1 MTSTV
6 DPIRL
11 PQKAAS
17 NDTEIDRAAL
27 AILLVEIARNID
39 PDHHARFDGVPTA
52 DRRMETLRQLLVGRE
67 ISELS
72 RVTHL
77 LGEPE
82 QLAEAVGGVLPSAAA
97 RAPHAQLGE
106 ALAPA
111 VERAVQ
117 RSIQKS
123 PRTLTD
129 ILYPVFLPAIRKSIG
144 EKIDQTF
151 QSLNETLRHIF
162 TWHGLKWRFESWRTG
177 ASFSEV
183 VLKHSLVYR
192 VEHVFLINRNSGL
205 LIAHVTADNATSEDP
220 QLISSMLSAIQ
231 DFVKDSFNEKEQS
244 GLDTIRFGELRLWS
258 EVGPFATLVAVI
270 RGNPPE
276 ELHEIV
282 RDVLLRIH
290 DEYSQALEQFDGDG
304 SQLAGIE
311 TQLQTCVELKQED
324 SNQGFPWLVAA
335 AVLLVLIPAGGWF
348 FLSWQSGQRW
358 QAYVSRLEAQPG
370 IIVAEQKV
378 RDGQFYISG
387 LRDPLGADPQSL
399 LSGTH
404 VDPARVHSQWQFYQS
419 LEPEFVLKRLT
430 ASLAPPDTVR
440 LSIVK
445 DRIVAEGE
453 AADTWIDRARAA
465 ARQLS
470 AGGPEFDI
478 SKVRDVSPEARAAE
492 HWQAY
497 VSRLEAQPG
506 IIVAE
511 QKVRD
516 GQFYISG
523 LRDPLG
529 ADPQSLLSGTHVDP
543 ARVHSQWQFYQSLEP
558 EFVLKRLTASLAP
571 PDTVRLS
578 IVQGRIV
585 AEGEAA
591 DTWIDRARAAAR
603 QLSAGGPEF
612 DISKV
617 RDVSPEARAA
627 EHWQAY
633 VSRLEAQPGIIVAE
647 QKVRDGQFYISGLRD
662 PLGADPQSL
671 LSGTHVDPARVHSQ
685 WQFYQ
690 SLEPEFVLKR
700 LTASLAP
707 PDTVRLSIVKD
718 RIVAEGEAADTW
730 IDRARAAAR
739 QLSAGGPEFDIS
751 KVRDVSP
758 EARAAEHW
766 QAYVSRLEAQ
776 PGIIV
781 AEQKVRD
788 GQFYISGLR
797 DPLGA
802 DPQSLLSGTHVD
814 PARVHSQ
821 WQFYQSLE
829 PEFVLKRLTASLAP
843 PDTVRLSI
851 VKDRIVAEG
860 EAPANWINRARA
872 AAEQLSAD
880 GVVLDVSQLR
890 ELNLAELNYL
900 REAIQ
905 ATDIFFYSGKAVPG
919 PEQMPVL
926 DRLADQIK
934 EFAQNARKSGVTS
947 RFMLTGH
954 ADATGRET
962 ANVSISAA
970 RAETVRA
977 LLNKRGVAPE
987 LLLVRGA
994 GTFEPVVP
1002 ENSRTGSSTN
1012 RRVSITVSLE

>member
-6 DPIRL
+6 DPITL
-11 PQKAAS
+11 PQRTAS
-17 NDTEIDRAAL
+17 NDTEIDREAL
-27 AILLVEIARNID
+27 ARLLIEIARNVD
-39 PDHHARFDGVPTA
+39 PDYRARFDGVPTA
-52 DRRMETLRQLLVGRE
+52 DPRMETLRQLLVSRE

-77 LGEPE
+77 LDEPE
-82 QLAEAVGGVLPSAAA
+82 QLAAAVGDVLSNAAA

-183 VLKHSLVYR
+183 VLKHSLIYR

-244 GLDTIRFGELRLWS
+244 GLDTIRFGDLRLWS
-258 EVGPFATLVAVI
+258 EVGPFATLVSVI

-290 DEYSQALEQFDGDG
+290 DECSQALEQFDGDS

-311 TQLQTCVELKQED
+311 AQLQTCVELKQEE
-324 SNQGFPWLVAA
+324 SNQGFPWLVVAA
-335 AVLLVLIPAGGWF
+335 ALLILIPAGGWF

-358 QAYVSRLEAQPG
+358 QAYVSRLETQPG
-370 IIVAEQKV
+370 IIVAEQKI
-378 RDGQFYISG
+378 RGGQFYIAG

-399 LSGTH
+399 LSGTQ
-404 VDPARVHSQWQFYQS
+404 VDPARVHSQWQLYQS

-430 ASLAPPDTVR
+430 ASLTPPDTVR
-440 LSIVK
+440 LSIVN

-453 AADTWIDRARAA
+453 APDTWIDRARAA

-497 VSRLEAQPG
+497 VSRLGTQPG

-511 QKVRD
+511 QKIRD
-516 GQFYISG
+516 GQFYIAG

-529 ADPQSLLSGTHVDP
+529 ADPQSLLSGTQVDP
-543 ARVHSQWQFYQSLEP
+543 ARVHSQWQLYQSLEP
-558 EFVLKRLTASLAP
+558 EFVLKRLTASLYP

-578 IVQGRIV
+578 IVNDRIV
-585 AEGEAA
+585 AEGEAP

-627 EHWQAY
+627 EHWQYY
-633 VSRLEAQPGIIVAE
+633 VSRLEAQPGIIVA
-647 QKVRDGQFYISGLRD
+647 QQTARGGHFYISGLRD
-662 PLGADPQSL
+662 PLAADPQAL
-671 LSGTHVDPARVHSQ
+671 LSGTEVDPDRVHSH

-690 SLEPEFVLKR
+690 SLDPKFVVKR
-700 LTASLAP
+700 LTASLTP
-707 PDTVRLSIVKD
+707 PKSVQLSIIQG
-718 RIVAEGEAADTW
+718 RIV
-730 IDRARAAAR
+730 
-739 QLSAGGPEFDIS
+739 
-751 KVRDVSP
+751 VV
-758 EARAAEHW
+758 
-766 QAYVSRLEAQ
+766 
-776 PGIIV
+776 
-781 AEQKVRD
+781 
-788 GQFYISGLR
+788 
-797 DPLGA
+797 
-802 DPQSLLSGTHVD
+802 
-814 PARVHSQ
+814 
-821 WQFYQSLE
+821 
-829 PEFVLKRLTASLAP
+829 
-843 PDTVRLSI
+843 
-851 VKDRIVAEG
+851 G
-860 EAPANWINRARA
+860 EAPAAWINRAQA

-880 GVVLDVSQLR
+880 GVVLDVSQLH
-890 ELNLAELNYL
+890 ELDLAELNHL

-905 ATDIFFYSGKAVPG
+905 TTDIFFSSGKVVPG
-919 PEQMPVL
+919 PEQIPVL
-926 DRLADQIK
+926 DRLAGQIK
-934 EFAQNARKSGVTS
+934 EFAQDARKSGVTA

-954 ADATGRET
+954 SDATGRET
-962 ANVSISAA
+962 ANASISAA

-994 GTFEPVVP
+994 GTFEPAVP
-1002 ENSRTGSSTN
+1002 ENSQTGSSTN
-1012 RRVSITVSLE
+1012 RRVSVTVNLD

>member
-6 DPIRL
+6 DPISL
-11 PQKAAS
+11 PQRAAS
-17 NDTEIDRAAL
+17 NDTEIDREAL
-27 AILLVEIARNID
+27 ANLLVEIARNVD
-39 PDHHARFDGVPTA
+39 PDYRARLDGVPTA
-52 DRRMETLRQLLVGRE
+52 DPRMETLRQLLVGRE

-77 LGEPE
+77 LDEPE
-82 QLAEAVGGVLPSAAA
+82 QLASAVGGVLPSAAA

-162 TWHGLKWRFESWRTG
+162 TWHGLKWRLEAWRTG

-276 ELHEIV
+276 ELHEIF
-282 RDVLLRIH
+282 RDLLLRIH
-290 DEYSQALEQFDGDG
+290 DECSQALEQFDGDS
-304 SQLAGIE
+304 SQLVGVE
-311 TQLQTCVELKQED
+311 TLLQTCVELKQED
-324 SNQGFPWLVAA
+324 SNQGFPWLVVA

-348 FLSWQSGQRW
+348 LLSWQSGQRW
-358 QAYVSRLEAQPG
+358 QAYVSRLSTQPG

-378 RDGQFYISG
+378 RDGQFYIAG
-387 LRDPLGADPQSL
+387 LRDPLAADPQAL
-399 LSGTH
+399 LSGTQ

-430 ASLAPPDTVR
+430 ASLAPPDSVR
-440 LSIVK
+440 LSIVN

-453 AADTWIDRARAA
+453 APDTWIDRARAA

-470 AGGPEFDI
+470 AGGPVFDI

-497 VSRLEAQPG
+497 VSRLEVQPG

-511 QKVRD
+511 QKVHD
-516 GQFYISG
+516 GQFYIAG
-523 LRDPLG
+523 LRDPLA
-529 ADPQSLLSGTHVDP
+529 ADPQSLLSGTKVDP
-543 ARVHSQWQFYQSLEP
+543 ARVHSQWQFYQSLDP
-558 EFVLKRLTASLAP
+558 KFVLKRLTASLTP
-571 PDTVRLS
+571 PKSVRLS
-578 IVQGRIV
+578 IVEDRIV
-585 AEGEAA
+585 AEGEAP

-603 QLSAGGPEF
+603 QLSAGGPVF

-627 EHWQAY
+627 EHWQTY
-633 VSRLEAQPGIIVAE
+633 VSRLEAQPGIIVA
-647 QKVRDGQFYISGLRD
+647 QQRARGGHFYISGLRD
-662 PLGADPQSL
+662 PQAADPQAL
-671 LSGTHVDPARVHSQ
+671 LSGTGVDPARVHSQ

-690 SLEPEFVLKR
+690 SLDPKFVLKR
-700 LTASLAP
+700 LVASLAP
-707 PDTVRLSIVKD
+707 PKSVRLMTIQD
-718 RIVAEGEAADTW
+718 RIVA
-730 IDRARAAAR
+730 
-739 QLSAGGPEFDIS
+739 
-751 KVRDVSP
+751 V
-758 EARAAEHW
+758 
-766 QAYVSRLEAQ
+766 
-776 PGIIV
+776 
-781 AEQKVRD
+781 
-788 GQFYISGLR
+788 
-797 DPLGA
+797 
-802 DPQSLLSGTHVD
+802 
-814 PARVHSQ
+814 
-821 WQFYQSLE
+821 
-829 PEFVLKRLTASLAP
+829 
-843 PDTVRLSI
+843 
-851 VKDRIVAEG
+851 G
-860 EAPANWINRARA
+860 EAPAAWINRARVA
-872 AAEQLSAD
+872 SQQLSAD
-880 GVVLDVSQLR
+880 GLSLDISELR
-890 ELNLAELNYL
+890 ESTPQELTHL
-900 REAIQ
+900 RDAIQ
-905 ATDIFFYSGKAVPG
+905 AVDIFFDSGKAVPG
-919 PEQMPVL
+919 PEQLPVL
-926 DRLADQIK
+926 DKLANQLK
-934 EFAQNARKSGVTS
+934 ELAKDAREAGVTAQ
-947 RFMLTGH
+947 FMLTGH
-954 ADATGRET
+954 SDATGRET
-962 ANVSISAA
+962 AKVSISAA

-977 LLNKRGVAPE
+977 LLKKRGVDPE

-994 GTFEPVVP
+994 GTFEPA
-1002 ENSRTGSSTN
+1002 EAEDSRTGSSAN
-1012 RRVSITVSLE
+1012 RRVSVTVNFH

>member
-6 DPIRL
+6 DPINL
-11 PQKAAS
+11 PQRTAS
-17 NDTEIDRAAL
+17 NDPEIDREAL
-27 AILLVEIARNID
+27 ARLLVEIARNVD
-39 PDHHARFDGVPTA
+39 PDYRARFEGVPTA
-52 DRRMETLRQLLVGRE
+52 DPRMETLRQLLVGRE

-72 RVTHL
+72 RVSDL
-77 LGEPE
+77 LDEPE
-82 QLAEAVGGVLPSAAA
+82 QLAAAVGGVLPSAAA

-205 LIAHVTADNATSEDP
+205 LIAHVTAENATSEDP

-282 RDVLLRIH
+282 RDVLFRIH
-290 DEYSQALEQFDGDG
+290 DEYSQALEQFDGDS
-304 SQLAGIE
+304 SQLIGVE

-324 SNQGFPWLVAA
+324 SNQGFPWLVTA
-335 AVLLVLIPAGGWF
+335 AVLLILIAAGGWF

-358 QAYVSRLEAQPG
+358 QAYVSRLATQPG

-378 RDGQFYISG
+378 SDGQFYIAG
-387 LRDPLGADPQSL
+387 LRDPLSADPQSL
-399 LSGTH
+399 LSGTE

-440 LSIVK
+440 LSIVD

-453 AADTWIDRARAA
+453 APDTWIDRARSAARQLSAGGPEFDISKVRDVSPEARAAEHWQAYVSRLETQPGIIVAEQRIRDGQFYIAGLRDPLAADPQALLSGTEVDPARVHSQWQFYQSLEPEFVLKRLTASLYPPDTVRLSIVDDRIVAEGEAPDTWIDRARAA

-492 HWQAY
+492 HWQHY

-506 IIVAE
+506 IIVA
-511 QKVRD
+511 QQAAR
-516 GQFYISG
+516 GGHFYISG
-523 LRDPLG
+523 LRDPLA
-529 ADPQSLLSGTHVDP
+529 ADPQALLSGTEVDP
-543 ARVHSQWQFYQSLEP
+543 ARVHSQWQFYQSLDP
-558 EFVLKRLTASLAP
+558 KFVVKRLTASLTP
-571 PDTVRLS
+571 PKSVRLS

-585 AEGEAA
+585 
-591 DTWIDRARAAAR
+591 
-603 QLSAGGPEF
+603 
-612 DISKV
+612 V
-617 RDVSPEARAA
+617 V
-627 EHWQAY
+627 
-633 VSRLEAQPGIIVAE
+633 
-647 QKVRDGQFYISGLRD
+647 
-662 PLGADPQSL
+662 
-671 LSGTHVDPARVHSQ
+671 
-685 WQFYQ
+685 
-690 SLEPEFVLKR
+690 
-700 LTASLAP
+700 
-707 PDTVRLSIVKD
+707 
-718 RIVAEGEAADTW
+718 
-730 IDRARAAAR
+730 
-739 QLSAGGPEFDIS
+739 
-751 KVRDVSP
+751 
-758 EARAAEHW
+758 
-766 QAYVSRLEAQ
+766 
-776 PGIIV
+776 
-781 AEQKVRD
+781 
-788 GQFYISGLR
+788 
-797 DPLGA
+797 
-802 DPQSLLSGTHVD
+802 
-814 PARVHSQ
+814 
-821 WQFYQSLE
+821 
-829 PEFVLKRLTASLAP
+829 
-843 PDTVRLSI
+843 
-851 VKDRIVAEG
+851 G
-860 EAPANWINRARA
+860 EAPAAWINRAQA
-872 AAEQLSAD
+872 AAEQLSED
-880 GVVLDVSQLR
+880 GVVLDVSQLSELSLP
-890 ELNLAELNYL
+890 ELNRL

-905 ATDIFFYSGKAVPG
+905 ATDIFFNSGKVVPG
-919 PEQMPVL
+919 PEQTPVL

-934 EFAQNARKSGVTS
+934 EFAQSARKSGITA

-954 ADATGRET
+954 SDGTGRET
-962 ANVSISAA
+962 ANASISAA

-1002 ENSRTGSSTN
+1002 ENSQTGSSTN
-1012 RRVSITVSLE
+1012 RRVSITVNLD

>member
-1 MTSTV
+1 MSTV
-6 DPIRL
+6 DPIRP
-11 PQKAAS
+11 PQSAAS

-27 AILLVEIARNID
+27 ASLLVEIARNVD
-39 PDHHARFDGVPTA
+39 PDHHVRFDGVPTA

-82 QLAEAVGGVLPSAAA
+82 QFAEAVGGVLPSAAA

-106 ALAPA
+106 AIAPA

-162 TWHGLKWRFESWRTG
+162 TWHGLKWRFEAWRTG

-192 VEHVFLINRNSGL
+192 VEHVFLIDRNSGL

-358 QAYVSRLEAQPG
+358 QAYMSRLEAQPG
-370 IIVAEQKV
+370 IIVAQQTA
-378 RDGQFYISG
+378 RGGHFYISG

-399 LSGTH
+399 LS
-404 VDPARVHSQWQFYQS
+404 
-419 LEPEFVLKRLT
+419 E
-430 ASLAPPDTVR
+430 
-440 LSIVK
+440 
-445 DRIVAEGE
+445 
-453 AADTWIDRARAA
+453 
-465 ARQLS
+465 
-470 AGGPEFDI
+470 
-478 SKVRDVSPEARAAE
+478 
-492 HWQAY
+492 
-497 VSRLEAQPG
+497 
-506 IIVAE
+506 
-511 QKVRD
+511 
-516 GQFYISG
+516 
-523 LRDPLG
+523 
-529 ADPQSLLSGTHVDP
+529 
-543 ARVHSQWQFYQSLEP
+543 
-558 EFVLKRLTASLAP
+558 
-571 PDTVRLS
+571 
-578 IVQGRIV
+578 
-585 AEGEAA
+585 
-591 DTWIDRARAAAR
+591 
-603 QLSAGGPEF
+603 
-612 DISKV
+612 
-617 RDVSPEARAA
+617 
-627 EHWQAY
+627 
-633 VSRLEAQPGIIVAE
+633 
-647 QKVRDGQFYISGLRD
+647 
-662 PLGADPQSL
+662 
-671 LSGTHVDPARVHSQ
+671 
-685 WQFYQ
+685 
-690 SLEPEFVLKR
+690 
-700 LTASLAP
+700 
-707 PDTVRLSIVKD
+707 
-718 RIVAEGEAADTW
+718 
-730 IDRARAAAR
+730 
-739 QLSAGGPEFDIS
+739 
-751 KVRDVSP
+751 
-758 EARAAEHW
+758 
-766 QAYVSRLEAQ
+766 
-776 PGIIV
+776 
-781 AEQKVRD
+781 
-788 GQFYISGLR
+788 
-797 DPLGA
+797 
-802 DPQSLLSGTHVD
+802 THVD

-860 EAPANWINRARA
+860 EAPDTWIDRARAAARQLSAGGPVFDIAKVRDVSPEARAAEHWQAYVSRLGTQPGIIVAEQKVRDGQFYIAGLRDPLGADPQSLLSGTQVDPARVHSQWQFYQSLEPEFVLKRLTASLAPPDTVRLSIVKDRIVAEGEAPDTWIDRARAAARQLSAGGPVFDIAKVRDVSPEARAAEHWQVYVSRLGTQPGIIVAEQKVRDGQFYIAGLRDPLGADPQSLLSGTQVDPARVHSQWQFYQSLEPEFVLKRLTASLAPPKSVLLSIVKGRIVVVGEAPANWINRARA
-872 AAEQLSAD
+872 AAEELSAD
-880 GVVLDVSQLR
+880 GVVLDVSQLH

-919 PEQMPVL
+919 PEQTPVL

-934 EFAQNARKSGVTS
+934 EFAQKARKSGVTA

-962 ANVSISAA
+962 ANVSISAS

-1012 RRVSITVSLE
+1012 RRVSITVNLE

>member
-1 MTSTV
+1 M
-6 DPIRL
+6 
-11 PQKAAS
+11 
-17 NDTEIDRAAL
+17 
-27 AILLVEIARNID
+27 
-39 PDHHARFDGVPTA
+39 
-52 DRRMETLRQLLVGRE
+52 
-67 ISELS
+67 
-72 RVTHL
+72 
-77 LGEPE
+77 
-82 QLAEAVGGVLPSAAA
+82 
-97 RAPHAQLGE
+97 
-106 ALAPA
+106 
-111 VERAVQ
+111 
-117 RSIQKS
+117 
-123 PRTLTD
+123 
-129 ILYPVFLPAIRKSIG
+129 
-144 EKIDQTF
+144 
-151 QSLNETLRHIF
+151 
-162 TWHGLKWRFESWRTG
+162 
-177 ASFSEV
+177 
-183 VLKHSLVYR
+183 
-192 VEHVFLINRNSGL
+192 
-205 LIAHVTADNATSEDP
+205 
-220 QLISSMLSAIQ
+220 
-231 DFVKDSFNEKEQS
+231 
-244 GLDTIRFGELRLWS
+244 
-258 EVGPFATLVAVI
+258 
-270 RGNPPE
+270 
-276 ELHEIV
+276 
-282 RDVLLRIH
+282 
-290 DEYSQALEQFDGDG
+290 
-304 SQLAGIE
+304 
-311 TQLQTCVELKQED
+311 QTCVELKQED
-324 SNQGFPWLVAA
+324 SNQGFPWLVVA

-348 FLSWQSGQRW
+348 FLSWQSGQHW

-370 IIVAEQKV
+370 IIVAQHTV

-571 PDTVRLS
+571 PKSVLLSIVQGRIVAEGEAADTWIDRARTAARQLSAGGPEFDISKVRDVSPEARAAEHWQAYVSRLEAQPGIIVAEQKVRDGQFYISGLRDPLGADPQSLLSGTHVDPARVHSQWQFYQSLEPEFVLKRLTASLAPPKSVLLS

-671 LSGTHVDPARVHSQ
+671 LSGTHVDPARVHS
-685 WQFYQ
+685 
-690 SLEPEFVLKR
+690 R
-700 LTASLAP
+700 
-707 PDTVRLSIVKD
+707 
-718 RIVAEGEAADTW
+718 
-730 IDRARAAAR
+730 
-739 QLSAGGPEFDIS
+739 
-751 KVRDVSP
+751 
-758 EARAAEHW
+758 
-766 QAYVSRLEAQ
+766 
-776 PGIIV
+776 
-781 AEQKVRD
+781 
-788 GQFYISGLR
+788 
-797 DPLGA
+797 
-802 DPQSLLSGTHVD
+802 
-814 PARVHSQ
+814 

-934 EFAQNARKSGVTS
+934 EFAQNARKSGVTA

-977 LLNKRGVAPE
+977 LLNKRGVAPG

>member
-1 MTSTV
+1 LTSTV
-6 DPIRL
+6 DPISL
-11 PQKAAS
+11 AQKAAS
-17 NDTEIDRAAL
+17 NDTEIDREAL
-27 AILLVEIARNID
+27 ASLLVEIARNVD
-39 PDHHARFDGVPTA
+39 PDYRARLDGVPTA
-52 DRRMETLRQLLVGRE
+52 DPRMETLRQLLVGRE

-77 LGEPE
+77 LDEPE
-82 QLAEAVGGVLPSAAA
+82 QLAAAVGGVLPSAAA
-97 RAPHAQLGE
+97 RARHAQLGE

-162 TWHGLKWRFESWRTG
+162 TWHGLKWRFEAWRTG

-276 ELHEIV
+276 ELHEIF
-282 RDVLLRIH
+282 RDVLFRIH
-290 DEYSQALEQFDGDG
+290 DECSQALEQFDGDS

-311 TQLQTCVELKQED
+311 SQLQTCVELKQED
-324 SNQGFPWLVAA
+324 SNQGFPWLVVA
-335 AVLLVLIPAGGWF
+335 AVLLVLIPTGGWF
-348 FLSWQSGQRW
+348 LLSWQSGQRW
-358 QAYVSRLEAQPG
+358 QAYVSRLSTQPG

-378 RDGQFYISG
+378 RDGQFYIAG
-387 LRDPLGADPQSL
+387 LRDPLAADPQSL
-399 LSGTH
+399 LSGTQ
-404 VDPARVHSQWQFYQS
+404 VDPARVHSHWQFYQS

-430 ASLAPPDTVR
+430 ASLAPPKSVR
-440 LSIVK
+440 LSIVEN
-445 DRIVAEGE
+445 RIVAEGE
-453 AADTWIDRARAA
+453 APDTWIDRARAA

-470 AGGPEFDI
+470 AGGPVFDI

-497 VSRLEAQPG
+497 VSRLSTQPG
-506 IIVAE
+506 IIVTE

-516 GQFYISG
+516 GQFYIAG
-523 LRDPLG
+523 LRDPLA
-529 ADPQSLLSGTHVDP
+529 ADPQSLLSGTQVDP
-543 ARVHSQWQFYQSLEP
+543 ARVHSHWQFYQSLESK
-558 EFVLKRLTASLAP
+558 FVLKRLTASLTP
-571 PDTVRLS
+571 PKSVRLS
-578 IVQGRIV
+578 IVEDRIV
-585 AEGEAA
+585 AEGEAP

-603 QLSAGGPEF
+603 QLSAGGPVF

-627 EHWQAY
+627 EHWQHY
-633 VSRLEAQPGIIVAE
+633 VSRLEAQPGIIVA
-647 QKVRDGQFYISGLRD
+647 QQTAKGGHFYISGLRD
-662 PLGADPQSL
+662 PQAADPQAL
-671 LSGTHVDPARVHSQ
+671 LSGTGVDPARVHSH

-690 SLEPEFVLKR
+690 SLDPKFVVKR
-700 LTASLAP
+700 LVASLTP
-707 PDTVRLSIVKD
+707 PDSVRFSIIKD
-718 RIVAEGEAADTW
+718 RIVVVGEAPAAW
-730 IDRARAAAR
+730 IDRARVAAQ
-739 QLSAGGPEFDIS
+739 QL
-751 KVRDVSP
+751 
-758 EARAAEHW
+758 AA
-766 QAYVSRLEAQ
+766 
-776 PGIIV
+776 
-781 AEQKVRD
+781 D
-788 GQFYISGLR
+788 GL
-797 DPLGA
+797 
-802 DPQSLLSGTHVD
+802 
-814 PARVHSQ
+814 
-821 WQFYQSLE
+821 SLE
-829 PEFVLKRLTASLAP
+829 ISE
-843 PDTVRLSI
+843 
-851 VKDRIVAEG
+851 
-860 EAPANWINRARA
+860 
-872 AAEQLSAD
+872 
-880 GVVLDVSQLR
+880 LR
-890 ELNLAELNYL
+890 EVTPQKLIHL

-905 ATDIFFYSGKAVPG
+905 AVDIFFDSGKAVPG
-919 PEQMPVL
+919 PEQLPVL
-926 DRLADQIK
+926 DKLANHLK
-934 EFAQNARKSGVTS
+934 ELAKDARKAGVTAQ
-947 RFMLTGH
+947 FMLTGH
-954 ADATGRET
+954 SDATGRET

-977 LLNKRGVAPE
+977 LLKKRGVDPE

-994 GTFEPVVP
+994 GTFEPAET
-1002 ENSRTGSSTN
+1002 ENSRTGSSAN
-1012 RRVSITVSLE
+1012 RRVSVTVNFH

>member
-6 DPIRL
+6 DPISL
-11 PQKAAS
+11 PQRTAS
-17 NDTEIDRAAL
+17 NDTEIDREAL
-27 AILLVEIARNID
+27 ARLLIEIARNVD
-39 PDHHARFDGVPTA
+39 PAYRARFDGVPTV
-52 DRRMETLRQLLVGRE
+52 DPRMETLRQLLVSRE

-77 LGEPE
+77 LDEPA
-82 QLAEAVGGVLPSAAA
+82 QLAAAVGDVLPSAAA

-192 VEHVFLINRNSGL
+192 VEHVFLISRNSGI
-205 LIAHVTADNATSEDP
+205 LIAHVAADNATSEDP

-244 GLDTIRFGELRLWS
+244 SLDTIRFGDLRLWS
-258 EVGPFATLVAVI
+258 EVGQFATLVAVI

-276 ELHEIV
+276 ELHEII
-282 RDVLLRIH
+282 RDVLVRIH
-290 DEYSQALEQFDGDG
+290 QECSQALEDFDGD
-304 SQLAGIE
+304 SSLLAGVE
-311 TQLQTCVELKQED
+311 AQLQTCVELKQEE
-324 SNQGFPWLVAA
+324 SNQGFPWLVVV
-335 AVLLVLIPAGGWF
+335 AVLVLLLPAGAWF

-358 QAYVSRLEAQPG
+358 QAYVSRLEIQPG

-378 RDGQFYISG
+378 RDGQFYIAG

-399 LSGTH
+399 LSGTQ
-404 VDPARVHSQWQFYQS
+404 VDPARVHSQWKFYQSLEPEFVLKRLTASLAPPDTVRLSIVKERIVAEGEASAAWIGRAQAAAQQLSAGGPVFDISRVRDVSLEERDAERWQAYVSRLETQPGIIVAEQKIRNGQLYVAGLRDPLGADPQSLLSGTQVDPDRVHSQWKSYQS

-445 DRIVAEGE
+445 DRIVAEGQAPANWIDRAQAAARQLSAGGPVFDISGVRDVSSEE
-453 AADTWIDRARAA
+453 AEHWQAYVSRLETQPGIIVAEQKIRDGQFYVAGLRDPLGADPQSLLSGTQVDPARVHSQWKFYQSLEPEFVLKRLTASLYPPDTVRLSIVNDRIVAEGEAPDTWIDRARAA

-478 SKVRDVSPEARAAE
+478 SKVRDVSPDTRAAE
-492 HWQAY
+492 HWQYY

-506 IIVAE
+506 IIVA
-511 QKVRD
+511 QQTAR
-516 GQFYISG
+516 GGHFYISG
-523 LRDPLG
+523 LRDPLA
-529 ADPQSLLSGTHVDP
+529 ADPRSLLSGTQVDP
-543 ARVHSQWQFYQSLEP
+543 ARVHSQWQFYQSLDP
-558 EFVLKRLTASLAP
+558 KFVVKRLTASLNP
-571 PDTVRLS
+571 PKSVQLS

-585 AEGEAA
+585 A
-591 DTWIDRARAAAR
+591 
-603 QLSAGGPEF
+603 
-612 DISKV
+612 V
-617 RDVSPEARAA
+617 
-627 EHWQAY
+627 
-633 VSRLEAQPGIIVAE
+633 
-647 QKVRDGQFYISGLRD
+647 
-662 PLGADPQSL
+662 
-671 LSGTHVDPARVHSQ
+671 
-685 WQFYQ
+685 
-690 SLEPEFVLKR
+690 
-700 LTASLAP
+700 
-707 PDTVRLSIVKD
+707 
-718 RIVAEGEAADTW
+718 
-730 IDRARAAAR
+730 
-739 QLSAGGPEFDIS
+739 
-751 KVRDVSP
+751 
-758 EARAAEHW
+758 
-766 QAYVSRLEAQ
+766 
-776 PGIIV
+776 
-781 AEQKVRD
+781 
-788 GQFYISGLR
+788 
-797 DPLGA
+797 
-802 DPQSLLSGTHVD
+802 
-814 PARVHSQ
+814 
-821 WQFYQSLE
+821 
-829 PEFVLKRLTASLAP
+829 
-843 PDTVRLSI
+843 
-851 VKDRIVAEG
+851 G
-860 EAPANWINRARA
+860 EAPAGWISRAQA

-880 GVVLDVSQLR
+880 GVVLDVSQLG

-905 ATDIFFYSGKAVPG
+905 ATNIFFPSGKVVPG
-919 PEQMPVL
+919 PEQAPVL
-926 DRLADQIK
+926 DRLAGQIK
-934 EFAQNARKSGVTS
+934 EFAENARKSGVTA

-954 ADATGRET
+954 SDATGRET
-962 ANVSISAA
+962 ANASISTA
-970 RAETVRA
+970 RAEAVRA

-994 GTFEPVVP
+994 GTFEPLVP
-1002 ENSRTGSSTN
+1002 ENNQAGSSTN
-1012 RRVSITVSLE
+1012 RRVSITVNLD

>member
-1 MTSTV
+1 
-6 DPIRL
+6 
-11 PQKAAS
+11 
-17 NDTEIDRAAL
+17 
-27 AILLVEIARNID
+27 
-39 PDHHARFDGVPTA
+39 
-52 DRRMETLRQLLVGRE
+52 METLRQLLVGRE

-72 RVTHL
+72 RVTRL

-82 QLAEAVGGVLPSAAA
+82 QFADAVGGILASATA

-123 PRTLTD
+123 PGTLTD
-129 ILYPVFLPAIRKSIG
+129 IMYPVFLPAIRKSIG

-231 DFVKDSFNEKEQS
+231 DFVKDSFHEKEQS

-290 DEYSQALEQFDGDG
+290 DEYAQALEQFDGDG
-304 SQLAGIE
+304 SQLAGID
-311 TQLQTCVELKQED
+311 TRLQICVELRQGD
-324 SNQGFPWLVAA
+324 SDQGFPWLVVA
-335 AVLLVLIPAGGWF
+335 AVLLVSIPAAAWL
-348 FLSWQSGQRW
+348 FLSWQSAQRW

-370 IIVAEQKV
+370 IVVAEQKV
-378 RDGQFYISG
+378 HDGQFYISG
-387 LRDPLGADPQSL
+387 LRDPLATDPQSL
-399 LSGTH
+399 LSGTQVDPARVH
-404 VDPARVHSQWQFYQS
+404 SQWQFYQSLEPEFVLKRLTALLSPPESVLLSVVQGRIVAEGEAPDTWIERARAAARQLSVGGPEFDISKVREVSPEVRAAERWQAYVSRLEGQPGIVVAEQTARGGQFYISGLRDPLAIDPQSLLSGTQVDPARVHSQWQFYQS

-430 ASLAPPDTVR
+430 ASLVPPEAVL
-440 LSIVK
+440 LSVVQG
-445 DRIVAEGE
+445 RIVAEGE
-453 AADTWIDRARAA
+453 APDTWIERARAA

-470 AGGPEFDI
+470 VGGPEFDI
-478 SKVRDVSPEARAAE
+478 SKVREVSPEVRAAE
-492 HWQAY
+492 RWQAY
-497 VSRLEAQPG
+497 VSRLEGQPG
-506 IIVAE
+506 IVVAE
-511 QKVRD
+511 QTARG

-523 LRDPLG
+523 LRDPL
-529 ADPQSLLSGTHVDP
+529 AIDPQSLLSGTQVDP

-558 EFVLKRLTASLAP
+558 EFVLKRLTASLSP

-585 AEGEAA
+585 AEGEA
-591 DTWIDRARAAAR
+591 
-603 QLSAGGPEF
+603 
-612 DISKV
+612 
-617 RDVSPEARAA
+617 
-627 EHWQAY
+627 
-633 VSRLEAQPGIIVAE
+633 
-647 QKVRDGQFYISGLRD
+647 
-662 PLGADPQSL
+662 
-671 LSGTHVDPARVHSQ
+671 
-685 WQFYQ
+685 
-690 SLEPEFVLKR
+690 
-700 LTASLAP
+700 
-707 PDTVRLSIVKD
+707 
-718 RIVAEGEAADTW
+718 
-730 IDRARAAAR
+730 
-739 QLSAGGPEFDIS
+739 
-751 KVRDVSP
+751 
-758 EARAAEHW
+758 
-766 QAYVSRLEAQ
+766 
-776 PGIIV
+776 
-781 AEQKVRD
+781 
-788 GQFYISGLR
+788 
-797 DPLGA
+797 
-802 DPQSLLSGTHVD
+802 
-814 PARVHSQ
+814 
-821 WQFYQSLE
+821 
-829 PEFVLKRLTASLAP
+829 
-843 PDTVRLSI
+843 
-851 VKDRIVAEG
+851 
-860 EAPANWINRARA
+860 PANWINRVRA

-919 PEQMPVL
+919 PEQVPVL

-934 EFAQNARKSGVTS
+934 EFAQKARKSGVTA

-962 ANVSISAA
+962 ANVSISAS

-977 LLNKRGVAPE
+977 LLNKRGVAPG
-987 LLLVRGA
+987 LLVVRGA

-1012 RRVSITVSLE
+1012 RRVSITINLE

>member
-324 SNQGFPWLVAA
+324 SNQGFPWLVVA

-358 QAYVSRLEAQPG
+358 QAYVSRLGTQPG
-370 IIVAEQKV
+370 IIVAQQTV
-378 RDGQFYISG
+378 RDGHFYISG

-399 LSGTH
+399 LSGTQ
-404 VDPARVHSQWQFYQS
+404 VDPARVHSRWQFYQS

-445 DRIVAEGE
+445 D
-453 AADTWIDRARAA
+453 
-465 ARQLS
+465 
-470 AGGPEFDI
+470 
-478 SKVRDVSPEARAAE
+478 
-492 HWQAY
+492 
-497 VSRLEAQPG
+497 
-506 IIVAE
+506 
-511 QKVRD
+511 
-516 GQFYISG
+516 
-523 LRDPLG
+523 
-529 ADPQSLLSGTHVDP
+529 
-543 ARVHSQWQFYQSLEP
+543 
-558 EFVLKRLTASLAP
+558 
-571 PDTVRLS
+571 
-578 IVQGRIV
+578 RIV

-843 PDTVRLSI
+843 PKSVLLSI
-851 VKDRIVAEG
+851 VQGRIVAEG

-905 ATDIFFYSGKAVPG
+905 ATDIFFYSAKAVPG

-934 EFAQNARKSGVTS
+934 EFAKNARKSGVTA

-970 RAETVRA
+970 RAEAVRA

>member
-324 SNQGFPWLVAA
+324 SNQGFPWLVVA

-358 QAYVSRLEAQPG
+358 QAYVSRLGTQPG
-370 IIVAEQKV
+370 IIVAQQTV
-378 RDGQFYISG
+378 RDGHFYISG

-571 PDTVRLS
+571 PKSVLLS

-647 QKVRDGQFYISGLRD
+647 QKVHDGQFYISGLRD

-671 LSGTHVDPARVHSQ
+671 LSGTQVDPARVHSQ

-802 DPQSLLSGTHVD
+802 DPQSLLPGTHVD

-843 PDTVRLSI
+843 PKSVLLSI
-851 VKDRIVAEG
+851 VQGRIVVVG

-905 ATDIFFYSGKAVPG
+905 ATDIFFYSAKAVPG

-934 EFAQNARKSGVTS
+934 EFAKNARKSGVTA

-970 RAETVRA
+970 RAEAVRA

>member
-1 MTSTV
+1 MTSSL

-11 PQKAAS
+11 PQSAAS
-17 NDTEIDRAAL
+17 IDTEIDRAAL
-27 AILLVEIARNID
+27 ALLLVEIARNVD
-39 PDHHARFDGVPTA
+39 PEHHARFDDVPA
-52 DRRMETLRQLLVGRE
+52 SDHRMETLRQLLVGRE

-77 LGEPE
+77 LGEAE
-82 QLAEAVGGVLPSAAA
+82 QFADAVGGVLPSATA
-97 RAPHAQLGE
+97 RAPHVQLGE

-123 PRTLTD
+123 PGTLTD

-192 VEHVFLINRNSGL
+192 VEHVFLINRKSGL

-231 DFVKDSFNEKEQS
+231 DFVKDSFHEKEQS

-290 DEYSQALEQFDGDG
+290 DEYALALEQFDGDN
-304 SQLAGIE
+304 SQLVGIE
-311 TQLQTCVELKQED
+311 TRLQTCVDMKQED
-324 SNQGFPWLVAA
+324 SQQGFPWLVVA
-335 AVLLVLIPAGGWF
+335 AVLLVSIPAAVWL

-358 QAYVSRLEAQPG
+358 QAYVSRLEAQAG

-378 RDGQFYISG
+378 YGGQFYISG
-387 LRDPLGADPQSL
+387 LRDPLATDPQSL
-399 LSGTH
+399 LSGTQ
-404 VDPARVHSQWQFYQS
+404 VDPAQVHSQWQFYQS

-430 ASLAPPDTVR
+430 ASLAPPGSVL
-440 LSIVK
+440 LSIVEG
-445 DRIVAEGE
+445 RIVAEGE
-453 AADTWIDRARAA
+453 APDTWIERARAA

-492 HWQAY
+492 RWQAY
-497 VSRLEAQPG
+497 VSRLVAQPG

-511 QKVRD
+511 QTARG

-529 ADPQSLLSGTHVDP
+529 ADPQSLLSGTQVDP
-543 ARVHSQWQFYQSLEP
+543 ARVHSRWQFYQSLEP

-571 PDTVRLS
+571 PESVLLS
-578 IVQGRIV
+578 IVQGR
-585 AEGEAA
+585 
-591 DTWIDRARAAAR
+591 
-603 QLSAGGPEF
+603 L
-612 DISKV
+612 
-617 RDVSPEARAA
+617 
-627 EHWQAY
+627 
-633 VSRLEAQPGIIVAE
+633 
-647 QKVRDGQFYISGLRD
+647 
-662 PLGADPQSL
+662 
-671 LSGTHVDPARVHSQ
+671 
-685 WQFYQ
+685 
-690 SLEPEFVLKR
+690 
-700 LTASLAP
+700 
-707 PDTVRLSIVKD
+707 
-718 RIVAEGEAADTW
+718 
-730 IDRARAAAR
+730 
-739 QLSAGGPEFDIS
+739 
-751 KVRDVSP
+751 
-758 EARAAEHW
+758 
-766 QAYVSRLEAQ
+766 
-776 PGIIV
+776 
-781 AEQKVRD
+781 
-788 GQFYISGLR
+788 
-797 DPLGA
+797 
-802 DPQSLLSGTHVD
+802 
-814 PARVHSQ
+814 
-821 WQFYQSLE
+821 
-829 PEFVLKRLTASLAP
+829 
-843 PDTVRLSI
+843 
-851 VKDRIVAEG
+851 VAEG

-919 PEQMPVL
+919 PEQTPVL

-934 EFAQNARKSGVTS
+934 EFAQKARKSGATA

-962 ANVSISAA
+962 ANVSISAS

-987 LLLVRGA
+987 LLVVRGA

-1012 RRVSITVSLE
+1012 RRVSITISLE

>member
-11 PQKAAS
+11 PQRAAS

-27 AILLVEIARNID
+27 AILLVEIARNVD

-324 SNQGFPWLVAA
+324 SNQGFPWLVVA

-378 RDGQFYISG
+378 SDGQFYISGLRDPLAADPQSLLSGTQVDPARVHSQWQFYQSLEPEFVLKRLTASLAPPDSVRLSIVKDRIVAEGEAPDTWIDRARAAARQLSAGGPVFDISKVRDVSPEAREAERWQAYVSRLEAQPGIIVAEQKVSDGQFYIAG

-399 LSGTH
+399 LSGTQ

-453 AADTWIDRARAA
+453 APDTWIDRARAA

-506 IIVAE
+506 IIVA
-511 QKVRD
+511 QQTAR
-516 GQFYISG
+516 GGHFYISG
-523 LRDPLG
+523 LRDPLA
-529 ADPQSLLSGTHVDP
+529 ADPQSLLSGTEVDP

-558 EFVLKRLTASLAP
+558 KFVVKRLTASLAP
-571 PDTVRLS
+571 PKSVLLS

-585 AEGEAA
+585 
-591 DTWIDRARAAAR
+591 
-603 QLSAGGPEF
+603 
-612 DISKV
+612 V
-617 RDVSPEARAA
+617 V
-627 EHWQAY
+627 
-633 VSRLEAQPGIIVAE
+633 
-647 QKVRDGQFYISGLRD
+647 
-662 PLGADPQSL
+662 
-671 LSGTHVDPARVHSQ
+671 
-685 WQFYQ
+685 
-690 SLEPEFVLKR
+690 
-700 LTASLAP
+700 
-707 PDTVRLSIVKD
+707 
-718 RIVAEGEAADTW
+718 
-730 IDRARAAAR
+730 
-739 QLSAGGPEFDIS
+739 
-751 KVRDVSP
+751 
-758 EARAAEHW
+758 
-766 QAYVSRLEAQ
+766 
-776 PGIIV
+776 
-781 AEQKVRD
+781 
-788 GQFYISGLR
+788 
-797 DPLGA
+797 
-802 DPQSLLSGTHVD
+802 
-814 PARVHSQ
+814 
-821 WQFYQSLE
+821 
-829 PEFVLKRLTASLAP
+829 
-843 PDTVRLSI
+843 
-851 VKDRIVAEG
+851 G
-860 EAPANWINRARA
+860 EAPASWINRARA

-934 EFAQNARKSGVTS
+934 EFAQNARKSGVTA

-954 ADATGRET
+954 SDATGRET

-1012 RRVSITVSLE
+1012 RRVSITVNLE

>member
-6 DPIRL
+6 DPISL
-11 PQKAAS
+11 PQRAAS
-17 NDTEIDRAAL
+17 NDTEIDREAL
-27 AILLVEIARNID
+27 ANLLVEIARNVD
-39 PDHHARFDGVPTA
+39 PDYRARFHGVPTA
-52 DRRMETLRQLLVGRE
+52 DPRMETLRQLLVGRE

-72 RVTHL
+72 RVSHL
-77 LGEPE
+77 LDEPE
-82 QLAEAVGGVLPSAAA
+82 QLASAVGGVLPSAAA

-162 TWHGLKWRFESWRTG
+162 TWHGLKWRFEAWRTG

-276 ELHEIV
+276 ELHEIF

-290 DEYSQALEQFDGDG
+290 DECSQALEQFDGDS
-304 SQLAGIE
+304 SQLAGVE
-311 TQLQTCVELKQED
+311 TLLQTCVELKQED
-324 SNQGFPWLVAA
+324 SNQGFPWLVVA

-348 FLSWQSGQRW
+348 LLSWQSGQRW
-358 QAYVSRLEAQPG
+358 QAYVSRLSTQPG

-387 LRDPLGADPQSL
+387 LRDPLAADPLSL
-399 LSGTH
+399 LSGTQ

-430 ASLAPPDTVR
+430 ASLAPPDSVR
-440 LSIVK
+440 LSIVN

-453 AADTWIDRARAA
+453 APDTWIDRARAA

-470 AGGPEFDI
+470 AGGPVFDI
-478 SKVRDVSPEARAAE
+478 SRVRDVSPEARAAE

-497 VSRLEAQPG
+497 VSRLEVQPG
-506 IIVAE
+506 IMVAE

-523 LRDPLG
+523 LRDPLA
-529 ADPQSLLSGTHVDP
+529 ADPLALLSGTEVDP
-543 ARVHSQWQFYQSLEP
+543 ARVHSQWQFYQSLDP
-558 EFVLKRLTASLAP
+558 EFVLKRLTASLTP
-571 PDTVRLS
+571 PKSVRLS
-578 IVQGRIV
+578 IVEDRIV
-585 AEGEAA
+585 AEGEAP

-603 QLSAGGPEF
+603 QLSAGGPVF

-627 EHWQAY
+627 EHWQHY
-633 VSRLEAQPGIIVAE
+633 VSRLEAQPGIIVA
-647 QKVRDGQFYISGLRD
+647 QQTARGGHFYISGLRD
-662 PLGADPQSL
+662 PQAADPQAL
-671 LSGTHVDPARVHSQ
+671 LSGTGVDPARVHSQ

-690 SLEPEFVLKR
+690 SLDPKFVLKR
-700 LTASLAP
+700 LVASLAP
-707 PDTVRLSIVKD
+707 PKSVRLMIIQD
-718 RIVAEGEAADTW
+718 RIVA
-730 IDRARAAAR
+730 
-739 QLSAGGPEFDIS
+739 
-751 KVRDVSP
+751 V
-758 EARAAEHW
+758 
-766 QAYVSRLEAQ
+766 
-776 PGIIV
+776 
-781 AEQKVRD
+781 
-788 GQFYISGLR
+788 
-797 DPLGA
+797 
-802 DPQSLLSGTHVD
+802 
-814 PARVHSQ
+814 
-821 WQFYQSLE
+821 
-829 PEFVLKRLTASLAP
+829 
-843 PDTVRLSI
+843 
-851 VKDRIVAEG
+851 G
-860 EAPANWINRARA
+860 EAPAAWINRARVA
-872 AAEQLSAD
+872 SQQLSAD
-880 GVVLDVSQLR
+880 GLTLEISELR
-890 ELNLAELNYL
+890 ESTPQELTHL
-900 REAIQ
+900 RDAIQ
-905 ATDIFFYSGKAVPG
+905 AVDIFFASGKAVPG
-919 PEQMPVL
+919 PEQLPVL
-926 DRLADQIK
+926 DKLANQLK
-934 EFAQNARKSGVTS
+934 ELAKDAREAGVTAQ
-947 RFMLTGH
+947 FMLTGH
-954 ADATGRET
+954 SDATGRET

-977 LLNKRGVAPE
+977 LLKKRGVDPE

-994 GTFEPVVP
+994 GTFEPAET
-1002 ENSRTGSSTN
+1002 ENSRTGSSAN
-1012 RRVSITVSLE
+1012 RRVSVTVNFH

>member
-1 MTSTV
+1 LTSSV

-11 PQKAAS
+11 PQRAAS

-27 AILLVEIARNID
+27 ALLLVEIARNVD
-39 PDHHARFDGVPTA
+39 PEHHARFDGVPTA

-183 VLKHSLVYR
+183 VLKHSLIYR

-324 SNQGFPWLVAA
+324 SNQGFPWLVVA

-370 IIVAEQKV
+370 IIVAQQTA
-378 RDGQFYISG
+378 RGGHFYISG

-399 LSGTH
+399 LSGTQ
-404 VDPARVHSQWQFYQS
+404 VDPV
-419 LEPEFVLKRLT
+419 
-430 ASLAPPDTVR
+430 
-440 LSIVK
+440 
-445 DRIVAEGE
+445 
-453 AADTWIDRARAA
+453 
-465 ARQLS
+465 
-470 AGGPEFDI
+470 
-478 SKVRDVSPEARAAE
+478 
-492 HWQAY
+492 
-497 VSRLEAQPG
+497 
-506 IIVAE
+506 
-511 QKVRD
+511 
-516 GQFYISG
+516 
-523 LRDPLG
+523 
-529 ADPQSLLSGTHVDP
+529 
-543 ARVHSQWQFYQSLEP
+543 
-558 EFVLKRLTASLAP
+558 
-571 PDTVRLS
+571 
-578 IVQGRIV
+578 
-585 AEGEAA
+585 
-591 DTWIDRARAAAR
+591 
-603 QLSAGGPEF
+603 
-612 DISKV
+612 
-617 RDVSPEARAA
+617 
-627 EHWQAY
+627 
-633 VSRLEAQPGIIVAE
+633 
-647 QKVRDGQFYISGLRD
+647 
-662 PLGADPQSL
+662 
-671 LSGTHVDPARVHSQ
+671 
-685 WQFYQ
+685 
-690 SLEPEFVLKR
+690 
-700 LTASLAP
+700 
-707 PDTVRLSIVKD
+707 
-718 RIVAEGEAADTW
+718 
-730 IDRARAAAR
+730 
-739 QLSAGGPEFDIS
+739 
-751 KVRDVSP
+751 
-758 EARAAEHW
+758 
-766 QAYVSRLEAQ
+766 
-776 PGIIV
+776 
-781 AEQKVRD
+781 
-788 GQFYISGLR
+788 
-797 DPLGA
+797 
-802 DPQSLLSGTHVD
+802 
-814 PARVHSQ
+814 RVHSQ

-860 EAPANWINRARA
+860 EAPDTWIDRARAAARQLSAGGPEFDISKVRDVSPEARAAEHWQYYVSRLEAQPGIIVAQQTARGGHFYISGLRDPLGADPQSLLSGAQVDPVRVHSQWQFYQSLEPEFVLKRLTASLAPPDTVRLSIVKDRIVVVGEAPANWINRARA
-872 AAEQLSAD
+872 AAEQLSVD

-919 PEQMPVL
+919 SEQMPAL
-926 DRLADQIK
+926 DRLADQMK
-934 EFAQNARKSGVTS
+934 EFAQNARKSGVTA

-954 ADATGRET
+954 ADVTGRET

-1012 RRVSITVSLE
+1012 RRVSITVNLE